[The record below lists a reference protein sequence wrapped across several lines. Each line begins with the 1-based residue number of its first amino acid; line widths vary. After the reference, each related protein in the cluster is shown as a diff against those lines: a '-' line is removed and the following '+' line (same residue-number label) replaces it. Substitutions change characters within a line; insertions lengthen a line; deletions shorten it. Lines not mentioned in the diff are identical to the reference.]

1 MEFSEFC
8 SRLLERTDIVKLIS
22 RYVTLKRAGSS
33 YKACCPFHN
42 ERTPSFS
49 VDPNKQL
56 YHCFGCGKGGN
67 AITFVRDI
75 ENIDTIDAIKMLADE
90 AHMEL
95 PQFERNGKRGIDKE
109 KRLRLYA
116 LMRDAA
122 RHYNANLSSPRAQ
135 VARDYIQMRK
145 LPPNIV
151 TRFGL
156 GYSIDFTEI
165 ITHLKGKGYTEAEM
179 KEAGLIDRTADKWY
193 DVFHGRLIFPII
205 SNTGEVVAFGGRAL
219 RKDVPAKYRNS
230 TQTEIFDKSRTVYAL
245 NLLKKKRRTGPL
257 PYVIMCE
264 GYMDVIALHKAG
276 FDTAVA
282 SMGTSLTYQQAK
294 QLKNYSDKVIIS
306 YDGDTAGQKA
316 TMRGLEILRENGLTV
331 KVARMPDGKDPDEII
346 NERGADAY
354 RKLLDE
360 ALPLTAYKLEMLK
373 KQYDL
378 TDRDDKT
385 KDAAEAVKC
394 IRRLENPVEK
404 EEYLKTVSEETGYDM
419 KVLRAQAKVTTD
431 DAEGAEQEA
440 KPPEPP
446 PARDKSE
453 TYLLAAYVAGK
464 PYVDPRDLVELFPD
478 GFERNLIDSVTDS
491 RMHGMKDTAAML
503 YTDLPEGVH
512 RLLPEIIEFD
522 LSGADDEKIYRSC
535 VRKLKIKRLEKKCVE
550 LAAAYDETKD
560 VKYLEQTKD
569 CRDAIKRLR
578 ENGGI

>member
-95 PQFERNGKRGIDKE
+95 PQFERSGKRGIDKE

-385 KDAAEAVKC
+385 KYAAEAVKC
-394 IRRLENPVEK
+394 IRRLENPVER
-404 EEYLKTVSEETGYDM
+404 EEYLQTVSEETGYDM
-419 KVLRAQAKVTTD
+419 KVLRAQAKVTTGEE
-431 DAEGAEQEA
+431 EGAEQEA

-522 LSGADDEKIYRSC
+522 LSGTDDEKIYRSC

>member
-1 MEFSEFC
+1 MDFGEFC
-8 SRLLERTDIVKLIS
+8 SRLIEKTDIVKLIS

-67 AITFVRDI
+67 AITFLRDI

-95 PQFERNGKRGIDKE
+95 PHFDKSGKHGIDKE

-135 VARDYIQMRK
+135 VARDYIELRR

-156 GYSIDFTEI
+156 GYSFDYTEI
-165 ITHLKGKGYTEAEM
+165 ITHLKEKGYTETEM

-219 RKDVPAKYRNS
+219 RKDIPAKYRNS

-245 NLLKKKRRTGPL
+245 NLLKKKRRAGPL

-331 KVARMPDGKDPDEII
+331 KVARMPDGRDPDEVI
-346 NERGADAY
+346 NEYGADAY
-354 RKLLDE
+354 RKLLDD

-378 TDRDDKT
+378 SDRDDKT
-385 KDAAEAVKC
+385 KYAAEAVKC
-394 IRRLENPVEK
+394 ILRLENPVER
-404 EEYLKTVSEETGYDM
+404 EEYLKTVSEETGYEM
-419 KVLRAQAKVTTD
+419 SVLRAQAKVTPDED
-431 DAEGAEQEA
+431 DRPAETES
-440 KPPEPP
+440 KPAPP

-453 TYLLAAYVAGK
+453 TYLLAAYVAGL
-464 PYVDPRDLVELFPD
+464 PYVDPRDLTEIFPD

-491 RMHGMKDTAAML
+491 RMRGMKDTAAML
-503 YTDLPEGVH
+503 YTDLPEGVQN
-512 RLLPEIIEFD
+512 RLPEIIGFD
-522 LSGADDEKIYRSC
+522 LSGSDEKVYGMC
-535 VRKLKIKRLEKKCVE
+535 VRNLRIRRLEKKSVE
-550 LAAAYDETKD
+550 LAAAYDETRD
-560 VKYLEQTKD
+560 IKYLEQSND
-569 CRDAIKRLR
+569 CKKQIKRLR
-578 ENGGI
+578 EENGGR

>member
-135 VARDYIQMRK
+135 AARDYIQMRK

-385 KDAAEAVKC
+385 KYAAEAVKC

-404 EEYLKTVSEETGYDM
+404 EEYLQTVSEETGYDM

-431 DAEGAEQEA
+431 DEEGAEQEA

-512 RLLPEIIEFD
+512 RLLPEIIDFD

-535 VRKLKIKRLEKKCVE
+535 VRKLKIKRLERKCVE